1 MLCFVLAY
9 RKAIDQVTGDKD
21 LKLRRYELDSN
32 EWIIV
37 EDLVSV
43 LEVK

>member
-1 MLCFVLAY
+1 VLAY